1 MDAKSP
7 LDTEKE
13 TPMAIARHELLS
25 EMVGISEKSHFG
37 QENDLWIDSS
47 RLNFFPERIFFF
59 SFFFIFFLVIS
70 IFPYLGRL
78 KCTRLVAILL

>member
-47 RLNFFPERIFFF
+47 RLNFFPERISFFFFFFLFFF
-59 SFFFIFFLVIS
+59 SNFAFSL
-70 IFPYLGRL
+70 LGG
-78 KCTRLVAILL
+78 V